1 MQAVILAGGKGTR
14 LRPYTT
20 ILPKPMMPIG
30 EKPILEIIINK
41 LVEGGVKKIIISVG
55 YLAGI
60 IQAYFGNGERFG
72 VEIKYFI
79 ETEPLGTVGCLALI
93 KNLEEEFIVTNGDV
107 LTDLRFTDLIGNHK
121 KSGKRVTICSYKK
134 EVPISLGVLEL
145 HGSDVRD
152 YIEKPTYSFYVSM
165 GIYVINRG
173 IVGNIPQ
180 KQYFDFPT
188 LIKKL
193 ISLKEPINVYKF
205 GGEWYDIGREED
217 YKQVLEKMAGE

>member
-41 LVEGGVKKIIISVG
+41 LAESGVKKIIISVG

-72 VEIKYFI
+72 IEIDYFI

-93 KNLEEEFIVTNGDV
+93 NNLEEKFIVTNGDV
-107 LTDLRFTDLIGNHK
+107 LTDLNFSNLIEHHTKSRK
-121 KSGKRVTICSYKK
+121 KVTICTYKK

-145 HGSDVRD
+145 NGNVVQD
-152 YIEKPTYSFYVSM
+152 YIEKPTYHFNVSM
-165 GIYVINRG
+165 GIYVINKET
-173 IVGNIPQ
+173 VKNIPVNS
-180 KQYFDFPT
+180 YFDFPA

-193 ISLKEPINVYKF
+193 ISLGEEINVYKF
-205 GGEWYDIGREED
+205 EGEWYDIGREED
-217 YKQVLEKMAGE
+217 YKLVLEKYD